1 MAVTSR
7 PPFPPDARSDRKRIF
22 ILLRFTLIISVS
34 YVLLAEAGLGALPP
48 VISLGLVFALSS
60 NVAFLRL
67 APARFYSVRFVGSV
81 LVIDTVAITLALLSL
96 GSFTVE
102 FFYIYFLV
110 LFLAAIGENLRLI
123 ALGAVVVAVGY
134 LFVAAG
140 SGPIAVWNTPT
151 LLRIPFLLAV
161 ATFYGYLIDRVRR
174 EQHDKEVESASVR
187 RLELAQK
194 ELADRATELQTTS
207 DRLRAEIAE
216 REAAERELAEANRK
230 LQDVS
235 RLKTDFIST
244 VSHELRTPLASI
256 HNSLDLIQSG
266 RTGELKPDQE
276 KFVQMARRNTRRL
289 RDLIDDLLDLSRIES
304 GRLEF
309 KFRRVELPPM
319 IQELY
324 QVFRE
329 PAEEKEIRLETEADG
344 GLPEV
349 WADAKR
355 LEQILVNFL
364 GNALKFTPPG
374 GSVWLR
380 ASETEEGVELAVK
393 DTGVGI
399 DPKFHQQIF
408 ERFYQVEDALTR
420 TKKGTGLGLSIARR
434 LAAAHGS
441 AIQVASEAG
450 KGSTFSVVIPR
461 YTPAAVEMA
470 EFEELILGHRSR
482 CSLLSLLILVPQ
494 ASGETAPDLAAVL
507 EQARAHLPR
516 PSDHLQPQPASGR
529 VLLTL
534 INTVREGANV
544 VRDRLV
550 ADLAGVHPSI
560 AVLGPACYPEDG
572 TSGRALVRVALEGQE
587 VHHGE

>member
-1 MAVTSR
+1 VTSR
-7 PPFPPDARSDRKRIF
+7 LPSPPGARSDRKRIF

-34 YVLLAEAGLGALPP
+34 YVLLAEAGLGGLPP
-48 VISLGLVFALSS
+48 LIAVGLIVALGS
-60 NVAFLRL
+60 NVVFLRL

-134 LFVAAG
+134 LFLAAG
-140 SGPIAVWNTPT
+140 SGPIALWNTPT

-161 ATFYGYLIDRVRR
+161 ATFYGYLIDRVRG
-174 EQHDKEVESASVR
+174 EQRDKEVESASVR
-187 RLELAQK
+187 RLEIAQE
-194 ELADRATELQTTS
+194 ELARRAAELQVTS
-207 DRLRAEIAE
+207 DRLRTEIVE
-216 REAAERELAEANRK
+216 REDAERELEEANRK

-235 RLKTDFIST
+235 QLKTDFIST

-266 RTGELKPDQE
+266 RTGELTPDQE
-276 KFVQMARRNTRRL
+276 KFVRIASRNTRRL

-309 KFRRVELPPM
+309 KFRRLAVPPLVHELLHLFLG
-319 IQELY
+319 Q
-324 QVFRE
+324 
-329 PAEEKEIRLETEADG
+329 AEEKEIRLDVEAPDS
-344 GLPEV
+344 LPEV
-349 WADAKR
+349 WADGKR

-364 GNALKFTPPG
+364 GNALKFTPQG
-374 GSVWLR
+374 GSVHLR
-380 ASETEEGVELAVK
+380 AVETAEGVELAVE

-399 DPKFHQQIF
+399 DPKFHEQIF
-408 ERFYQVEDALTR
+408 ERFYQIEDPMTR

-434 LAAAHGS
+434 LAAVHGS
-441 AIQVASEAG
+441 TIRVTSTAG
-450 KGSTFSVVIPR
+450 KGSTFSIVIPR
-461 YTPAAVEMA
+461 YTQAAVEMA
-470 EFEELILGHRSR
+470 EFEEIILGLRSR
-482 CSLLSLLILVPQ
+482 SSLLALLILVPQ
-494 ASGETAPDLAAVL
+494 PTAEGEPQLAAVV
-507 EQARAHLPR
+507 ERARAHLPR
-516 PSDHLQPQPASGR
+516 PSDGLQPQPASGR

-534 INTVREGANV
+534 VNTMREGAHV
-544 VRDRLV
+544 VRDRLA
-550 ADLAGVHPSI
+550 ADLAAADPPI

-572 TSGRALVRVALEGQE
+572 TSGRALVRVALQSQE
-587 VHHGE
+587 AGHGE